1 MPRARKLAKSVRR
14 LIVGCVLVI
23 VLLAVAVTVFDG
35 RLARMSLERIGR
47 RSFGTAVTIDN
58 TSVSALRGALHL
70 DGMTIENPPGY
81 RGKTFLALKQGDMRV
96 KTTDLLG
103 KELTI
108 RDLAFDGLNVILE
121 PSGAGSNLQDIIE
134 LLRRGPS
141 LGRRLYVDHL
151 TITNITV
158 TVALVPSAGQVAS
171 VPVRLAP
178 IEMSNLGH
186 DEELTASKLA
196 YKILA
201 AVAVNLTKPNGVSV
215 PSQTGNGVLDAVLGL
230 GKALLGGKDANNA
243 ADGR

>member
-1 MPRARKLAKSVRR
+1 MRKARKLAKSVRR
-14 LIVGCVLVI
+14 LIVGCALLI
-23 VLLAVAVTVFDG
+23 VLLAVALAVFDG

-47 RSFGTAVTIDN
+47 RSFGTAVTIDR
-58 TSVSALRGALHL
+58 TSVSALRGTLHL

-81 RGKTFLALKQGDMRV
+81 KGKTFLTLKQGDMRV

-158 TVALVPSAGQVAS
+158 TVALIPSPGQIAS
-171 VPVRLAP
+171 VPVKLAP
-178 IEMSNLGH
+178 IEMTNLGH
-186 DEELTASKLA
+186 DEELTASRLA
-196 YKILA
+196 HKILA

-215 PSQTGNGVLDAVLGL
+215 PSQTGNGVLDTVISLGKFVLGTH
-230 GKALLGGKDANNA
+230 DTNTPA
-243 ADGR
+243 AR